1 MSRLSERLGKERLIT
16 SEISL
21 PRGPGTARFVSEIE
35 EYKKVWKKI
44 HAVNV
49 VDNPGAMLL
58 MGSLP
63 ASIMLKQSGIE
74 PIYQVTG
81 RDRNQLGI
89 QADLIGAAAFGI
101 QNVLALTGDPPT
113 APSSDHPKARG
124 VFDLN
129 SVSII
134 QTIKEMNAGKDHA
147 GGKLNKPTDFFVGA
161 ALAPGS
167 PRLDAEVKKAEKKF
181 HAGVDFFQTQVVF
194 EDGTL
199 SDFFS
204 RYELLTEEDIRKKVL
219 VGVLP
224 LHSTGMIKF
233 LRKIPGIIIS
243 DKIERRIRDAKD
255 PLEEGVN
262 ICAEVIDA
270 TKVLGIGGV
279 HIMPAGKTEAL
290 RRLLERI

>member
-1 MSRLSERLGKERLIT
+1 MSKLSERFGKERLLT

-21 PRGPGTARFVSEIE
+21 PRGPDTTRFLSEIE
-35 EYKKVWKKI
+35 EYKKVMKRL

-63 ASIMLKQSGIE
+63 ASIMLKQNGIE
-74 PIYQVTG
+74 PVYQVTG

-89 QADLIGAAAFGI
+89 QADLIGASAFGI

-113 APSSDHPKARG
+113 CESSDHPKAKG

-129 SVSII
+129 SITLI
-134 QTIKEMNAGKDHA
+134 KTLKEMNSGKDHA
-147 GGKLNKPTDFFVGA
+147 GGKLNKPADFFIGA

-167 PRLDAEVKKAEKKF
+167 RSLDAEIKKTEKKY

-194 EDGTL
+194 EQDTL
-199 SDFFS
+199 YRFFS

-224 LHSTGMIKF
+224 LYSSGMIKF
-233 LRKIPGIIIS
+233 LRKIPGIVIS
-243 DKIERRIRDAKD
+243 DKVERRIKDAKD

-262 ICAEVIDA
+262 ICAEVIDS
-270 TKVLGIGGV
+270 TRVLGIAGV
-279 HIMPAGKTEAL
+279 HIMPAGKPEGL
-290 RRLLERI
+290 FKLLERL

>member
-1 MSRLSERLGKERLIT
+1 MSRLSERFGRERLIT
-16 SEISL
+16 AEISL
-21 PRGPGTARFVSEIE
+21 PRGPDTTRFASEIA
-35 EYKKVWKKI
+35 EYKKVWKRI

-63 ASIMLKQSGIE
+63 ASIMLQQNGIE

-101 QNVLALTGDPPT
+101 ENVLALTGDPPT

-129 SVSII
+129 SITLI
-134 QTIKEMNAGKDHA
+134 QTLKEMNSGKDHA
-147 GGKLNKPTDFFVGA
+147 GGRLNKATDFFVGA

-167 PRLDAEVKKAEKKF
+167 HNLDAEVRKTEKKF
-181 HAGVDFFQTQVVF
+181 HAGVDFFQTQVVL
-194 EDGTL
+194 EERVL

-224 LHSTGMIKF
+224 LYSVGMIKF

-243 DKIERRIRDAKD
+243 EKIERRIKDAKD

-262 ICAEVIDA
+262 ICAEVIDS
-270 TKVLGIGGV
+270 TKVLGIAGV
-279 HIMPAGKTEAL
+279 HIMPAGKTEGL
-290 RRLLERI
+290 LKLLEIL